1 VSVASAQPDRIAYD
15 DAPVR
20 LFHFRVAI
28 GASGGE
34 FSDGFGLGIIGIAL
48 SLATPAL
55 HLTALWTGLIGGAS
69 LVGIFVGALLAGP
82 IADRAGRRPIF
93 ACNMAVLG
101 VFSLLQVLAQ
111 SSTQLLALRLVIG
124 VVLGTDYAVNKPMLI
139 EFTPRR
145 IRGKLL
151 GMLSVAWA
159 VGYAC
164 AYFVGFAL
172 QSRGP
177 ESWRWML
184 LSSAAPCLLV
194 LPLRLTVPE
203 TPVWLLRQGQSE
215 RAERIV
221 RERFGTSV
229 AAPVTRPDT
238 SSGRHRWRQLFSPAW
253 RQRTLLGCAFFS
265 CLVIPYFA
273 VGTFVSQVLSA
284 MKLQSPYSG
293 GLIYNVT
300 LLAGGIAGM
309 LVADRLSR
317 RRFLIG
323 SFAVAAATMLI
334 LTLWRTAPGI
344 AVIILF
350 ALFAG
355 ILSAASNL
363 VYVYLPEL
371 FPTELRASGIGL
383 SSAVSRIGSAVSTFL
398 LPVVVATYGIRSA
411 LGACVAVLAIGTVIC
426 HRWAPETGQLRLA
439 ELDEAS
445 ASC

>member
-1 VSVASAQPDRIAYD
+1 MTVSPAEPERIEYD

-69 LVGIFVGALLAGP
+69 LVGIFGGALFAGP
-82 IADRAGRRPIF
+82 AADRWGRRPIF

-101 VFSLLQVLAQ
+101 ALSLLQVLAQ
-111 SSTQLLALRLVIG
+111 SSAQLLALRLAIG

-177 ESWRWML
+177 DAWRWML

-194 LPLRLTVPE
+194 LPLRITVPE
-203 TPVWLLRQGQSE
+203 TPLWLLRHGHGE
-215 RAERIV
+215 RAERTV
-221 RERFGTSV
+221 RERLGTNV
-229 AAPVTRPDT
+229 AIPPTHPEALLGP
-238 SSGRHRWRQLFSPAW
+238 GRWAQLFSRAW
-253 RQRTLLGCAFFS
+253 RLRTFLGCAFFS

-284 MKLQSPYSG
+284 MKLQSPYGG
-293 GLIYNVT
+293 GLVYNLT
-300 LLAGGIAGM
+300 LLGGGIAGM

-323 SFAVAAATMLI
+323 SFGVAAATMLL
-334 LTLWRTAPGI
+334 LTVWRTAP
-344 AVIILF
+344 AVAVTILF

-383 SSAVSRIGSAVSTFL
+383 ASAVSRIGSAASTFL
-398 LPVVVATYGIRSA
+398 LPVVVAAYGIHAA
-411 LGACVAVLAIGTVIC
+411 LGACVAVLAIGAAIC
-426 HRWAPETGQLRLA
+426 HRWAPETGQLGLT
-439 ELDEAS
+439 ELDQAS
-445 ASC
+445 APC